1 MKYICAVP
9 NWVYYLIRSFRG
21 VMGGLKYFKNK
32 VVYSILFI
40 TLAFNMYADID
51 INTFLPIGGSAASV
65 TSIGFFI
72 P

>member
-1 MKYICAVP
+1 MK
-9 NWVYYLIRSFRG
+9 
-21 VMGGLKYFKNK
+21 KYFKNNI
-32 VVYSILFI
+32 VYSILFI
-40 TLAFNMYADID
+40 TLVFNMYAGIN